1 MIKRLGGTK
10 KALALAGLLGLGIA
24 LMGAPKYLKADEEA
38 VVMLPIEVI
47 GPDGFTVSV
56 TVYVADTT
64 GVDSLYLKAHN
75 LAYKYTPELDGSADY
90 DKKASFRIN
99 GGAWVPIDNQHFKAF
114 WPEAQMYA
122 PPLTG
127 PIGGPYQTLRGMLS
141 IRETGRL
148 RPGFNTIEFRFN
160 GTEGISSGYR
170 VLGLDLKR
178 GGRNGPS
185 ALEGT
190 RFVWDDPA
198 TWEAPEGY
206 DTETA
211 RLEGQQL
218 WTSRRI
224 LLANPRNP
232 VPIVA
237 ACADCHATSG
247 FDLKYFNF
255 SNRAIVVRAQ
265 FHGLSEEEGKKIAA
279 YIRSVDLKLPPGETV
294 SSCGGRPW
302 DPPYQ
307 PGPGL
312 SKRPV
317 ECWAAGAG
325 QKWVLETDRQMLPFL
340 APSPAFQAV
349 LEALRGVPEPHMLHP
364 EADLA
369 WEHVSKYW
377 RLTETLPVSDIPI
390 SFELPDIFAWWP
402 QIYPGDFFPEA
413 VWHSSRYYQ
422 NYLTVRR
429 MLETRG
435 ADALIEEQRRAAAS
449 TELDRG
455 VAKLFREY
463 NFRLNPKHNAHE
475 DLNPPLEWGGQYP
488 THPKGRMMHIAVA
501 RWFLMKMWELQ
512 MEHKLEDRYAD
523 VYGENTRRIDMAK
536 ADRALL
542 LDGPW
547 LMDQTMHR
555 LSKNDDA
562 FASPFPTLARHG
574 YEDLAWWHLATVL
587 TPRWRADNPS
597 GGAIDWSYIYE
608 QSRDAL
614 VPYGRDHTIGHLYYV
629 IIAMQ
634 AHASFYAGEGQ
645 LPGWGTLRRI
655 GMRNLKTATP
665 LAWFG
670 AHYMPVSFRR
680 LDRDTLRLIT
690 ENLLRAWLEEAE
702 RYDLAHWQTL
712 YGQSTGGSK
721 AIEPP
726 EVTFDV
732 PQPRCTADGHPAA
745 NVEINDWKNRAFIQY
760 LYNAQCLEVDPKLL
774 DRAARF
780 WEQISPGGNWEQF
793 FLALSDSTLTTT
805 TNNTPLD
812 FQAYDPYPNPSAVTV
827 TFVYT
832 LPEPAVVQLELFDLT
847 GRRLSSV
854 TLEQSAGKHQHVI
867 AVDQWASGMYLY
879 RLRAG
884 RFEQVG
890 RLLVVR

>member
-24 LMGAPKYLKADEEA
+24 LMGTSKYVQADEEA

-75 LAYKYTPELDGSADY
+75 LAYKYTPELDSSADY

-198 TWEAPEGY
+198 TWEAPEGF

-279 YIRSVDLKLPPGETV
+279 YIRSIDLKLPPGETV

-422 NYLTVRR
+422 NYLTAGRV
-429 MLETRG
+429 LETRG

-523 VYGENTRRIDMAK
+523 VYGENTRGIDMAK